1 MSGLLRALFVP
12 LVLVLAFSGSAA
24 RADPVIGLACS
35 DDHVDLRGDWG
46 SARFRVAIADT
57 DATRAQGLMFVEHL
71 PRWAGMLFVFDGPGH
86 RAFWMM
92 NTLIELDML
101 FVTPEGSVAHVHH
114 RAIPHDRTPISGG
127 DGIQYVLEING
138 GMARD
143 LGITP
148 GSVLRH
154 PRLDPAI
161 AAWPCD

>member
-101 FVTPEGSVAHVHH
+101 FVTPEGRVAHVHH

-138 GMARD
+138 GVARD